1 MKKLLFLSLLV
12 VSVMLV
18 GAPARADLVAVSAD
32 AVLNYDYNHAGDV
45 SNINASGY
53 KVGVSVPIFFVGLG
67 YETYTVKSKL
77 QQKPPLNSI
86 GFESD
91 VTMFD
96 VFADV
101 PFPFLNL
108 TVGAGVGKATFA
120 GYDEFNGSQVVAADD
135 ASMKQVF
142 FTVGYPFLGIFDVH
156 LGYHSISGKATQQ
169 GGGGE
174 FDLGASMLTLGMRV
188 GF

>member
-1 MKKLLFLSLLV
+1 MKKLLVPLLLV
-12 VSVMLV
+12 AFVLLA
-18 GAPARADLVAVSAD
+18 GTPARADLVAVSAD
-32 AVLNYDYNHAGDV
+32 TVLNYDYNHAGDV
-45 SNINASGY
+45 SNIRGSGY
-53 KVGVSVPIFFVGLG
+53 KVGVSLPIFFVGLG
-67 YETYTVKSKL
+67 YEAYSVKSTL

-101 PFPFLNL
+101 PFPVLNL

-120 GYDEFNGSQVVAADD
+120 GFDEFSGAQVVSADD
-135 ASMKQVF
+135 ASMKQFF
-142 FTVGYPFLGIFDVH
+142 FTVGYPFAGIFDVH
-156 LGYHSISGKATQQ
+156 LGYHSISGKAEAT
-169 GGGGE
+169 GGGGS
-174 FDLGASMLTLGMRV
+174 FDLGATMLTLGGRM